1 MREMKD
7 SGIEWIGKVPVE
19 WKIDNPQYHFSQ
31 RKDRAKQGM
40 VQLTASQKYGVI
52 TQTEYMERTGANI
65 VTVQKDFDIL
75 KLVCAGDF
83 VIHMRSFQG
92 GLEYSEKTGSI
103 SSAYV
108 MLIPSNTIR
117 EPRYYKW
124 FFKSSNYIDA
134 LSSTSNLVRD
144 GQAMRWSNFIQLPIL
159 FPPAEEQQ
167 RIADFLD
174 AKCAEIDALTADIQ
188 TQIDTLEQYKRSVIT
203 ETVTK
208 GLDPDA
214 EMKDSGIEWVGEI
227 PAHWLVHP
235 VYYYYGERK
244 NKNYLGKEDNLLSL
258 SYGRVV
264 RKDINT
270 SDGLLPESFNT
281 YNIVETGDI
290 IIRPTDLQN
299 DKRSLRTGLVKEHG
313 IITSAYIDLCPIKQV
328 DSRYFYFLLHAY
340 DVMKVFYNM
349 GNGVRQG
356 LNYSEFSRLMV
367 FDPPYEE
374 QVAIAD
380 YLETKVIEVDAIIE
394 RKKEQMSVLDAY
406 KRSMIFEY
414 VTGKKEARNETAD
427 AIVALNPHIILL
439 GIINDRIGKK
449 HTRGKVQ
456 LQKLLYLLD
465 IHVGMNVNTKY
476 YRYEHGPY
484 DRQLDCYIDV
494 LIKNRWYEQ
503 RHDNG
508 EILIK
513 GKNHDEFVRKYKNQF
528 REKQME
534 INQLI
539 DALRDM
545 KTSQLERIATL
556 YAVWNDF
563 ILEGESHPTDE
574 KILHEVVTNWT
585 ANKANPQDG
594 TWKLSLEKMKKLGI
608 IPTGKGLHTSRKPM
622 RKAENE

>member
-414 VTGKKEARNETAD
+414 VTGKKEVRNETAD

-585 ANKANPQDG
+585 ANKANPQDV